1 MQSISSENKNE
12 IGITSAMEAVLK
24 GCSHG
29 GCAIYRLQEK
39 AAFVVGGTALMR

>member
-1 MQSISSENKNE
+1 MQAYRVKTKNE
-12 IGITSAMEAVLK
+12 IGVTSAMEAVLK